1 MDQNA
6 EAAVTQNQLSGRAT
20 GALFFSVFGA
30 LWIGLGLYVRE
41 TLTAVYVVPTAILLT
56 ALIAGALWLKRRA
69 ASFPHA
75 PADKAQSRS
84 FNRINLAQWVAIGLV
99 GVTFGRLHIELYA
112 LTAIV
117 VIVGLHLLPLARV
130 FHYPMHYVTGTALL
144 AWAVLTLCFVSHDH
158 LQSVTAIGTGIV
170 LWLSAA
176 VTLALAWV
184 LARRRIVG

>member
-1 MDQNA
+1 MNQNEKA
-6 EAAVTQNQLSGRAT
+6 VVTQNQLSGRAT

-41 TLTAVYVVPTAILLT
+41 TLTAVYVVLTAILL
-56 ALIAGALWLKRRA
+56 AVLIAGALWLKRRA

-99 GVTFGRLHIELYA
+99 GVTFGRMHIELYA

-130 FHYPMHYVTGTALL
+130 FHYPMHYVTGTALM

-176 VTLALAWV
+176 VTLALAWA